1 MEKEQVSKN
10 IFSVALKS
18 IRFAWETNK
27 RVFTTLI
34 LLNIFLGSVV
44 YLQLTSFSA
53 IVDEIIL
60 IQQGKSTIA
69 NLIPH
74 CAVLGIAF
82 LIPTVAQ
89 NIVGYF
95 RSKFRLDLDLRLD
108 LYKIDKQGDLD
119 IGTIESNSYQT
130 LLRSAQEWGSGSML
144 SLQDFI
150 LTSASSFAGIITSMI
165 ILWRLSGWLVLFAVL
180 AAAPVYFFYKK
191 YSMMVYRIRYFSID
205 DHRIISNRISHFEQ
219 LQKAVDVILLKLKG
233 WLKGQVGDR
242 MTDYNKKISA
252 AERKKAIS
260 YSFLSL
266 WYLLFLF
273 SAIALMTYYSLE
285 GVMQVGSLL
294 LAYSTYTRFYQT
306 VNGYVESISW
316 TEEASRY
323 AARWFEL
330 FDVKPKIVSKNEAIP
345 FDHTKPPLIE
355 FKNVSF
361 RYPKE
366 ETENPYVL
374 QDLSFTFSPGEKI
387 AIVGVNGAG
396 KTTLIKLLCRIYDPT
411 EGTIFVNGI
420 DLRDLK
426 LEDWQSS
433 IGILFQDFPIY
444 NLTIRESIG
453 VGRISE
459 MPQKE
464 QLERAAKYSGADE
477 FIGDNYEQL
486 IWKEFRDGI
495 DLSKG
500 QHQRLAVARMF
511 YRNAAI
517 TILDEP
523 TASIDAVTEEK
534 IFRSLEKHMEGKSVI
549 LITHRFSTV
558 KNADKILMME
568 NGKIIEQGSHRDLMT
583 LGGKYADLYTMQARR
598 YLEEERSTTEKTEV

>member
-1 MEKEQVSKN
+1 MEGKLNKS
-10 IFSVALKS
+10 IFSVAIKS

-27 RVFTTLI
+27 TVFTTLI
-34 LLNIFLGSVV
+34 LLNIFLGSIV
-44 YLQLTSFSA
+44 YLQFTSFSS

-60 IQQGKSTIA
+60 IKQGKSSFA
-69 NLIPH
+69 NLVPH
-74 CAVLGIAF
+74 ALWLGLAF
-82 LIPTVAQ
+82 LIPTVAS
-89 NIVGYF
+89 NIVAYF
-95 RSKFRLDLDLRLD
+95 RAKFRLDLDLRLD

-150 LTSASSFAGIITSMI
+150 LTSASSFSGIITSML
-165 ILWRLSGWLVLFAVL
+165 ILWSLSGWLVLFAIL

-191 YSMMVYRIRYFSID
+191 YSMEVYRIRYFSID

-233 WLKGQVGDR
+233 WLKGQVGDK
-242 MTDYNKKISA
+242 MTAYNQRIIG
-252 AERKKAIS
+252 AERRKAVS
-260 YSFLSL
+260 YSLLSL

-273 SAIALMTYYSLE
+273 SAIALMTYYALE
-285 GVMQVGSLL
+285 GIMAVGALL
-294 LAYSTYTRFYQT
+294 LAFNTYTRFYQT

-330 FDVKPKIVSKNEAIP
+330 FDVKPKIVSKKDAIP
-345 FDHTKPPLIE
+345 FDPSRPPLIE
-355 FKNVSF
+355 FRNVSF

-366 ETENPYVL
+366 DVENPYVL
-374 QDLSFTFSPGEKI
+374 QDLNFTFKPGEKF

-411 EGTIFVNGI
+411 EGQILVNGI

-426 LEDWQSS
+426 LEDWQNA

-459 MPQKE
+459 TPAKE
-464 QLERAAKYSGADE
+464 ELERAAKYSGADE
-477 FIGDNYEQL
+477 FINDDYEQL
-486 IWKEFRDGI
+486 IWKEFQNGI

-534 IFRSLEKHMEGKSVI
+534 IFRSLETHMEGKSVI

-568 NGKIIEQGSHRDLMT
+568 HGRIIEQGSHKELM
-583 LGGKYADLYTMQARR
+583 LLDGKYAELYTMQAKR
-598 YLEEERSTTEKTEV
+598 YLESEAK

>member
-1 MEKEQVSKN
+1 VEDQKGSRN
-10 IFSVALKS
+10 IFSVAIRS
-18 IRFAWETNK
+18 IQFAWETNK
-27 RVFTTLI
+27 VIFVTLI
-34 LLNIFLGSVV
+34 CLNIFLGAIV
-44 YLQLTSFSA
+44 YRQFISFSA

-60 IQQGKSTIA
+60 IKQGQSIFA
-69 NLIPH
+69 NLVPH
-74 CAVLGIAF
+74 ALSLGLAF

-89 NIVGYF
+89 NIVAYF
-95 RSKFRLDLDLRLD
+95 RAKFRLDLDLRLD

-150 LTSASSFAGIITSMI
+150 LTSASSFSGIITSMI
-165 ILWRLSGWLVLFAVL
+165 ILWSLSAWLVLFAVL
-180 AAAPVYFFYKK
+180 AAVPVYFFYKK
-191 YSMMVYRIRYFSID
+191 YSMEVYRIRYFSID

-233 WLKGQVGDR
+233 WLKGQVGDK
-242 MTDYNKKISA
+242 MTEYNKRISN
-252 AERKKAIS
+252 AERRKAIS
-260 YSFLSL
+260 YSMLSL
-266 WYLLFLF
+266 WYLMFLF
-273 SAIALMTYYSLE
+273 GAIGLMTYYALN
-285 GVMQVGSLL
+285 GVMAVGALL
-294 LAYSTYTRFYQT
+294 LAFNTYTRFYQT

-330 FDVKPKIVSKNEAIP
+330 FDVRPKITSKKNAISY
-345 FDHTKPPLIE
+345 DYSKPPLIE

-366 ETENPYVL
+366 EKENPYVL

-396 KTTLIKLLCRIYDPT
+396 KTTLIKLLCRVYDPT
-411 EGTIFVNGI
+411 EGQILVNGTE
-420 DLRDLK
+420 LRDLK
-426 LEDWQSS
+426 LDDWQSA

-459 MPQKE
+459 TPQKE

-477 FIGDNYEQL
+477 FINDDYEQL
-486 IWKEFRDGI
+486 IWKEFKDGI

-534 IFRSLEKHMEGKSVI
+534 IFRSLERHMEGKSVI

-568 NGKIIEQGSHRDLMT
+568 HGRIIEQGSHKDLMT
-583 LGGKYADLYTMQARR
+583 LGGKYAELYTMQAKR
-598 YLEEERSTTEKTEV
+598 YLEEESKSEVSNS